1 MSEKTTAAP
10 GHGAAVDAIVIE
22 HNGNAASCTRHAPQI
37 AREART
43 ASCSCECD

>member
-10 GHGAAVDAIVIE
+10 GHGAAVVAIVVE
-22 HNGNAASCTRHAPQI
+22 HMAMRCHAPQI

-43 ASCSCECD
+43 AFYLY